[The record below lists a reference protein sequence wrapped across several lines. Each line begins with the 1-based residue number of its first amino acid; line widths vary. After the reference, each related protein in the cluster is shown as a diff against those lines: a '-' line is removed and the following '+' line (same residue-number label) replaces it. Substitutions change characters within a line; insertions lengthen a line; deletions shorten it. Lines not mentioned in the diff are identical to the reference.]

1 MNTPRFP
8 SPSRNHAVIKSC
20 PATPL
25 SHDVVRVSSA
35 IFDYAEAGAWQISA
49 SRVRLTA
56 SYAVVR
62 FSSGNIGTDL
72 SIDILGWRS
81 SMAEQRF
88 CKPDRDERPLV
99 IPNGYKG
106 FFVASLVCGG

>member
-1 MNTPRFP
+1 MNRSKFSRKRLIITRRFL
-8 SPSRNHAVIKSC
+8 SPSRNHAVSKSC
-20 PATPL
+20 PATLL
-25 SHDVVRVSSA
+25 SHDVIRVYSV
-35 IFDYAEAGAWQISA
+35 IFDYAEAGPWQIPA

-62 FSSGNIGTDL
+62 FASGNIGTDL

-88 CKPDRDERPLV
+88 C
-99 IPNGYKG
+99 
-106 FFVASLVCGG
+106 